1 MGRCAATEMAKA
13 NGDTAEMESIESFQM
28 NNPSSSSRPKPPSM
42 YFNPQSSGPPTMKK
56 SQRPVSVSI
65 GEYIDRKE
73 PNRFNFIAKTENG
86 TGTSASTSVQD
97 QQNGDVS
104 ERLKS
109 ELEKT
114 LSRSNLKSKNENDL
128 SNNGVVQQ
136 KHLIDNQKQQQ
147 PLVSAVGKS
156 QTNIEKITAMLVS
169 QNFMNGNID
178 IAEAKSKLRN
188 TDSSMSINGILK
200 NGNTNGCSPPATAVE
215 QKNISFKGVCK

>member
-13 NGDTAEMESIESFQM
+13 NGDIAEMESIESFQL
-28 NNPSSSSRPKPPSM
+28 NNPSSPRPKPPSM

-56 SQRPVSVSI
+56 SHRPVSVSI

-73 PNRFNFIAKTENG
+73 PNRFNFIAKSENG
-86 TGTSASTSVQD
+86 GTTTATNY
-97 QQNGDVS
+97 QQTNGADVS

-114 LSRSNLKSKNENDL
+114 LLRSNLKSKNENEIGSVSYGDGL
-128 SNNGVVQQ
+128 LQPNQNNQQ
-136 KHLIDNQKQQQ
+136 LQ
-147 PLVSAVGKS
+147 PSAVAVGKS

-169 QNFMNGNID
+169 QNFMNSNID
-178 IAEAKSKLRN
+178 IADAKSKLRS
-188 TDSSMSINGILK
+188 TDNSMPINGILK
-200 NGNTNGCSPPATAVE
+200 NVNTNGGCTPPVVE